1 MELREDAKKVVVTTP
16 VGHVG
21 ARVVQLL
28 VQAGVRPTV
37 LMRDPGR
44 LDDAMREFVDVV
56 RVDQGDSEAVVR
68 ATVGADR
75 LFWVDPPAL
84 VDGDPVAGFARMGA
98 SAARAVVENGIEATV
113 FVSSVG
119 AEKRGGAGEIDGL
132 ARTEELLDKTGA
144 NVAHLR
150 CGYFF
155 TNLLTQLDEIR
166 AGTLS
171 TPWPPDHAMAWVDPR
186 DIGEVAAARL
196 LSDAWS
202 GRVVQAVHGP
212 RDLTFTEVAEI
223 LGRQLGHE
231 VTPIHLADNEF
242 REALRSAAL
251 GQGQIDGIA
260 GMSAGLS
267 SGFVAE
273 NPRTVLTTTPTTL
286 AAWASTFLR

>member
-1 MELREDAKKVVVTTP
+1 M
-16 VGHVG
+16 G

-44 LDDAMREFVDVV
+44 LDGAMREFVDVV
-56 RVDQGDSEAVVR
+56 QVDQGDSAAVVR

-84 VDGDPVAGFARMGA
+84 VDGDPVAGYARMGA
-98 SAARAVVENGIEATV
+98 SAARAVVENGIEGTV
-113 FVSSVG
+113 FVSSGG

-132 ARTEELLDKTGA
+132 GRTEELLDATGA
-144 NVAHLR
+144 NVVHLR

-171 TPWPPDHAMAWVDPR
+171 TPWPLDHSMPWVDPR
-186 DIGEVAAARL
+186 DIGAVAAVRL

-212 RDLTFTEVAEI
+212 QDLTFTDVAQI
-223 LGRQLGHE
+223 IGRQLGQE
-231 VTPIHLADNEF
+231 VTPIHLGDNEF
-242 REALRSAAL
+242 REMLRSAGL

-267 SGFVAE
+267 SGYVAE
-273 NPRTVLTTTPTTL
+273 DPRTLLTTTPTTL
-286 AAWASTFLR
+286 AAWASTNLR